1 MMKLKITH
9 VKDPWGP
16 MQAIDYVGIL
26 LEFIM
31 PGMQQNEKS
40 PAFGVKR
47 KLGMS
52 NFAISY
58 SFQSICLL

>member
-1 MMKLKITH
+1 
-9 VKDPWGP
+9 

-40 PAFGVKR
+40 PAFDVKR
-47 KLGMS
+47 KLEMS